1 MKPLTSLSTTA
12 TTTVVVIAITLTLAT
27 TISSSSSSSSW
38 QFLTNHNFTSQ
49 IQLHPHIL
57 LLLTLPWSGESRSLM
72 NDISLVISNKP
83 QEFPNLKLMYMH
95 VNNEKTVMD
104 SIGVSVDGMITVV
117 YFHHSVGYKYT
128 GRFSARNVLNSF
140 HRYVSVA
147 PEEVPFKVLNNPRD
161 FTAFVDSADVSMVL
175 VDFCGWIDKSKKFN
189 RTQNGIGSHL
199 GMGFSG
205 ENDRI
210 LVSRGKTNQKV
221 AEEGTCKAE
230 HSINEGFCEVPLLT
244 DFTSAN
250 DGRLGSF
257 KDQNSH
263 NLNFCS
269 FEEFERFHSFYEK
282 FMNAVKEFFLPP
294 ERHRFGLV
302 SDRAMLSSLGVG
314 DSGSWFAVR
323 YLAGCSSC
331 SHILKEEG
339 DLNYVLQ
346 RNNYFVKELES
357 NGHDQEATI
366 PANKPSVLLFVD
378 RSSDSSETRGKSME
392 ALKALRVLAQH
403 YHVNQMDTKNNDNY
417 KKVSIRD
424 YRGTKSKS
432 DILRSNL
439 LMKTQKIKLNKK
451 ISSITIIN
459 EGKQV
464 SVDNVASDLRVS
476 SLNELLGYIVQQKKD
491 GKLSSL
497 AKDLGFQLLSDDIDI
512 GSANTQQQLHSE
524 VQSNQISA
532 ETSQGHTGTVI
543 ADGYPYKSAIELGE
557 SPKLVV
563 LSSRHDELKKSSID
577 TSEEIKAVQSEESI
591 TDHGLPSAK
600 IISSETDSSTDG
612 FSDGNKSGGEQ
623 DIFLGFNGSFFYSD
637 GNYELL
643 KKLTGACRVPSMVI
657 VDPFWQQHY
666 VYPEEKSFNFASLY
680 GFLSEFLN
688 GTLLPYQRSKH
699 VLQGQREARRPP
711 FVNLDFHEV
720 DSIPRITAHTFS
732 ELVIGFNLLNKEN
745 TSNAWNKDVLVLFSN
760 SWCAFCQRME
770 LIVREV
776 YRAVKGYVD
785 TLKRG
790 SGNVSN
796 HEDFDYV
803 TMKIPTIY
811 LLDCTLNDC
820 HLILKSIDQ
829 REVYPALVLFP
840 AEKKEPLL
848 YGGDMS
854 VIDVMKFVADH
865 GSNFHHIKDKAVS
878 WLSDRVVRSQNLHG
892 TLQTDV
898 KEESLHTRNNYHE
911 SPGQERIMD
920 QVVKPNM
927 INLPVSNGW
936 GETLPHVVVG
946 SVLIATEKLSG
957 VQPFDASKILI
968 VAADQ
973 VTGFQG
979 VIINQHLEWS
989 FLPKL
994 DKDSE
999 KLKEAPLSFGGPVVK
1014 SGMPLLSLTRT
1025 VSGNNLPEILP
1036 GTYFLDHI
1044 MTNRKIEELT
1054 SENQPVADYWFFFGY
1069 SNWEWNQLYHEIA
1082 EGAWNLSDD
1091 GVRHLQWP

>member
-1 MKPLTSLSTTA
+1 MKPLITLSTT
-12 TTTVVVIAITLTLAT
+12 TTVLIAIATTLTLAT
-27 TISSSSSSSSW
+27 TISSSSSSSSSW

-104 SIGVSVDGMITVV
+104 SIGVNVDGMITVV
-117 YFHHSVGYKYT
+117 YFHYSVGYKYT

-147 PEEVPFKVLNNPRD
+147 PEEVPFKLLNNPRD
-161 FTAFVDSADVSMVL
+161 FATFVDSADVSMVL

-189 RTQNGIGSHL
+189 GTQNGIGSHL

-221 AEEGTCKAE
+221 AEEGICKAE
-230 HSINEGFCEVPLLT
+230 HSINEGICEVPWLG

-250 DGRLGSF
+250 DGRLGGF

-263 NLNFCS
+263 YPNFCS
-269 FEEFERFHSFYEK
+269 FEEFERFHSFYQK

-346 RNNYFVKELES
+346 RNNYFVKELEI

-403 YHVNQMDTKNNDNY
+403 YHVNQMDTKNNDSY

-424 YRGTKSKS
+424 YHGTKSKS

-439 LMKTQKIKLNKK
+439 LMKAQKIKLNKK

-476 SLNELLGYIVQQKKD
+476 SLNELLGYLVQQKKD

-524 VQSNQISA
+524 VQSNQISG
-532 ETSQGHTGTVI
+532 ETSQDHTGTVMT
-543 ADGYPYKSAIELGE
+543 DGYPYKSAIELGE

-577 TSEEIKAVQSEESI
+577 TSEETKAVQSEESI
-591 TDHGLPSAK
+591 TDDGLPSAK
-600 IISSETDSSTDG
+600 IIPPETDSSTDG
-612 FSDGNKSGGEQ
+612 SSDGNKSGGEQ

-637 GNYELL
+637 GNYGLL
-643 KKLTGACRVPSMVI
+643 EKLTGACRIPSMVI

-680 GFLSEFLN
+680 GFLSEFHN
-688 GTLLPYQRSKH
+688 GTLLPYQRSEH
-699 VLQGQREARRPP
+699 VIQAQREARRPP

-732 ELVIGFNLLNKEN
+732 ELVIGFNLSNKEN

-790 SGNVSN
+790 TQNVSD

-820 HLILKSIDQ
+820 HLILKSVDQ

-854 VIDVMKFVADH
+854 VIDVMKFVAEH

-898 KEESLHTRNNYHE
+898 KEESLHTRNNYYE
-911 SPGQERIMD
+911 APGQDRILD

-973 VTGFQG
+973 ITGFQG
-979 VIINQHLEWS
+979 VIINKHLKWS

-994 DKDSE
+994 DENFE

-1044 MTNRKIEELT
+1044 MTIRKIEELT
-1054 SENQPVADYWFFFGY
+1054 SEDQPVADYWFFFGY

-1082 EGAWNLSDD
+1082 EGAWNLSDNA
-1091 GVRHLQWP
+1091 VRHLQWP